1 MVYLILAIISSS
13 LVSIVMR
20 VSGKYVRGNYGIL
33 AVNYVICA
41 TMAAFLSGVMN
52 LFPRIEGFEFTVG
65 LGIVTGFLYL
75 AGLLLIKINIPKNG
89 VVLSTIFQKLGL
101 LVQLFI
107 SIVFFGEKPE
117 VIQVVGIVLCL
128 AAVVFINFEKQQT
141 AINFKLGLILILI
154 GSGLCDGMSK
164 VHEELGNNALSEHFL
179 FYTFS
184 VALIL
189 CIILIL
195 VQKEKVGLPELGFGI
210 LLGVPNF
217 FSCRFLLKALTDVD
231 AVIAFP
237 TFSVAT
243 VVVVTL
249 SGLLVFREKLSKKQ
263 WFSMGM
269 ILVALVLLNV

>member
-128 AAVVFINFEKQQT
+128 AAVIFINFEKQQT

-195 VQKEKVGLPELGFGI
+195 IQKEKVGLPELGFGI

-249 SGLLVFREKLSKKQ
+249 SGLLVFKEKLSKKQ

>member
-41 TMAAFLSGVMN
+41 TMAAFLSGVTN
-52 LFPRIEGFEFTVG
+52 LFPRIDGFEFTLG

-117 VIQVVGIVLCL
+117 AIQIIGIILCL

-164 VHEELGNNALSEHFL
+164 VHEELGNNALSEQFL

-217 FSCRFLLKALTDVD
+217 FSCRFLLKALTDVA
-231 AVIAFP
+231 AVIVFP

-249 SGLLVFREKLSKKQ
+249 SGLLVFKEKLSKKQ
-263 WFSMGM
+263 WLSMGM